1 MLGFERA
8 KLNKT
13 QKDSVRAHLRKGL
26 EITPLDALEQYN
38 IFRLAAIIFDLK
50 REGLRIKTNKV
61 KNRYGKKFASYKL
74 IQEEVE
80 DAPPDYRKIMKQHS

>member
-38 IFRLAAIIFDLK
+38 II
-50 REGLRIKTNKV
+50 
-61 KNRYGKKFASYKL
+61 
-74 IQEEVE
+74 
-80 DAPPDYRKIMKQHS
+80 